1 MRVVRLASDAERGG
15 HSLAVQSMST
25 PSSDSAPRRLMA
37 RQKPEPKRR
46 ERQIVRCLTL
56 LRELVQGRAL
66 TIQQLAAKF
75 HTRRESIYRD
85 LRVLQDAGYPVTGDE
100 RGRLSRPRLLACDVP
115 NVRFTSRELAALIF
129 AAQTQ
134 DVTVNA
140 DALSSAAF
148 KLKALAESE
157 QNDAQP
163 DFGDLLESRNFGSI
177 DYRAHE
183 GHIGILIE
191 AILRK
196 RQCCVTYQKPSIS
209 EPKTY
214 EFDPYRLMF
223 SGGALYVIGRVPRH
237 TGTATLAIDR
247 LHAVVLSETEFVV
260 DPAFDPDQCR
270 QDAFGVS
277 PQDPIDIV
285 LRFKAE
291 QAPYVRERLW
301 HPSQKITE
309 LPGGAIQLAFRAGG
323 PYEIRRWI
331 LGWGDAVEVISPEPL
346 RLEIGQLLTS
356 ASLAYRR
363 QFLKSSRPA

>member
-1 MRVVRLASDAERGG
+1 
-15 HSLAVQSMST
+15 MST
-25 PSSDSAPRRLMA
+25 PSSTSAPRRVKA

-66 TIQQLAAKF
+66 SIQELAAKF

-85 LRVLQDAGYPVTGDE
+85 LRVLQDAGYPITGDE
-100 RGRLSRPRLLACDVP
+100 RGRLSRPRLLASDVP
-115 NVRFTSRELAALIF
+115 SIQFTSRELAALIF

-134 DVTVNA
+134 DVTMDA
-140 DALSSAAF
+140 EALSAAAL

-157 QNDAQP
+157 QNEAHP
-163 DFGDLLESRNFGSI
+163 HFGDMFESRNFGSI
-177 DYRAHE
+177 DYCGHE
-183 GHIGILIE
+183 RHIEVVIE

-196 RQCCVTYQKPSIS
+196 RQCSVTYRKPSLA

-214 EFDPYRLMF
+214 FFEPYRLLF
-223 SGGALYVIGRVPRH
+223 AGGALYVVGRVPVY

-247 LHAVVLSETEFVV
+247 LHAVVLSETEFLV
-260 DPAFDPDQCR
+260 DPAFDPRQCR

-301 HPSQKITE
+301 HPSQEITD
-309 LPGGAIQLAFRAGG
+309 LPGGAIQLTFRAGG

-356 ASLAYRR
+356 ASFAYRG
-363 QFLKSSRPA
+363 QFVKSSRPA

>member
-1 MRVVRLASDAERGG
+1 
-15 HSLAVQSMST
+15 MST
-25 PSSDSAPRRLMA
+25 PSSDSATRAVKARR
-37 RQKPEPKRR
+37 KPEPKRR

-66 TIQQLAAKF
+66 SIQELAAKF

-85 LRVLQDAGYPVTGDE
+85 LRVLQDAGYPVTGDD
-100 RGRLSRPRLLACDVP
+100 RGRLSRPRLLASDVP
-115 NVRFTSRELAALIF
+115 NIQFTSRELAALIF
-129 AAQTQ
+129 AANAQ
-134 DVTVNA
+134 DVTMNA
-140 DALSSAAF
+140 DALSSAAL

-157 QNDAQP
+157 QSDAQP
-163 DFGDLLESRNFGSI
+163 HFGDLLESRNFGSI
-177 DYRAHE
+177 DYRGHE
-183 GHIGILIE
+183 RHIEVVIE

-196 RQCCVTYQKPSIS
+196 RRCSVTYRKPSLA

-214 EFDPYRLMF
+214 FFDPYRLLF
-223 SGGALYVIGRVPRH
+223 AGGALYVVGRVPVH

-247 LHAVVLSETEFVV
+247 LHAVVLSETEFAV
-260 DPAFDPDQCR
+260 DPAFNPQQCR

-277 PQDPIDIV
+277 SQDPADIV

-309 LPGGAIQLAFRAGG
+309 LPGSAIQLAFRAGG

-346 RLEIGQLLTS
+346 RLEIGQVLTS
-356 ASLAYRR
+356 ASFAYHG
-363 QFLKSSRPA
+363 QLLKNSRPA